1 MDHSCQQARLRGIH
15 CISCIFLFLF
25 HIEETSSL
33 LQLILL
39 LCNSVTYLL
48 ITYTLSTLSSNSLSL
63 EFGAYKV
70 YVYPDSFRGE
80 SSQSE
85 VVVGSWIG
93 GCWKTGL

>member
-1 MDHSCQQARLRGIH
+1 MDHSCQQARLRGIKYFMH
-15 CISCIFLFLF
+15 FLFLF

-48 ITYTLSTLSSNSLSL
+48 ITYTLYTLRSNSK

-70 YVYPDSFRGE
+70 YAYPDSFRGE
-80 SSQSE
+80 SSQSV

-93 GCWKTGL
+93 RCWKTGL